1 MSGIQSGST
10 HLIIPKRIFAV
21 VTLVALGG
29 LSGVLVSNH
38 LYNRQVG
45 KFLHEKTRAA
55 HKANWYLMQENYA
68 SRALFHKLT
77 VQMDED
83 AKDGM
88 ITQEESGGF
97 HQLAQRFME
106 GLQRIQDLVGE
117 KDFRLWEYE
126 NKLEYI
132 EERLANAEELETE
145 MAAYINKMASQLLKT
160 GKALPAGLA
169 DQPYFGAGKKSEEE
183 RRRFGP
189 WPHTGPSRVTR
200 SPCSRRGDGVCRE
213 K

>member
-1 MSGIQSGST
+1 MSGIQSGSS

-21 VTLVALGG
+21 VTLGALGG

-38 LYNRQVG
+38 LYNRQVEQ
-45 KFLHEKTRAA
+45 FLHEKTSAAKRANTQLTGE
-55 HKANWYLMQENYA
+55 KDDY
-68 SRALFHKLT
+68 RALFNKLT

-83 AKDGM
+83 AKDGK

-106 GLQRIQDLVGE
+106 GLQSVQDRVEE
-117 KDFRLWEYE
+117 KEFRLWETEVLLDYLE
-126 NKLEYI
+126 EKLVNTEDI
-132 EERLANAEELETE
+132 ETE

-169 DQPYFGAGKKSEEE
+169 NQPYFGGASKKEEE
-183 RRRFGP
+183 RRRFR
-189 WPHTGPSRVTR
+189 H
-200 SPCSRRGDGVCRE
+200 
-213 K
+213 

>member
-1 MSGIQSGST
+1 MSGIQSGSS

-21 VTLVALGG
+21 VTLGALGG

-38 LYNRQVG
+38 LYNRQVEQ
-45 KFLHEKTRAA
+45 FLHEKTSAAKRANTQLTGE
-55 HKANWYLMQENYA
+55 KDDY
-68 SRALFHKLT
+68 RALFNKLT

-83 AKDGM
+83 AKDGK
-88 ITQEESGGF
+88 ITEEESGGF

-145 MAAYINKMASQLLKT
+145 MAAYINEMASQLLKR

-169 DQPYFGAGKKSEEE
+169 DQPYFWAAKKAEEE
-183 RRRFGP
+183 RRRLRP
-189 WPHTGPSRVTR
+189 RPA
-200 SPCSRRGDGVCRE
+200 
-213 K
+213 